1 MVWLRH
7 GIHSRKL
14 IINDSKAL
22 VHTVANTVFLVSP
35 GVFQRYAQ
43 EHLQTAVLANQEQ
56 IADWQWVQKQFE
68 KLKLHRKQKNG
79 LNIWTCLVTGPRK
92 SRRLHGYLLSDPQ
105 YLAEEIPHENP
116 YLQLSRSV
124 SSGIYTPGSTN
135 QEAKETL
142 KNTSRVW

>member
-1 MVWLRH
+1 MLSSTENERHTQELPSGEHFMVWLRH

-68 KLKLHRKQKNG
+68 KLKLLTRQSN
-79 LNIWTCLVTGPRK
+79 
-92 SRRLHGYLLSDPQ
+92 
-105 YLAEEIPHENP
+105 
-116 YLQLSRSV
+116 
-124 SSGIYTPGSTN
+124 TPN
-135 QEAKETL
+135 HAA
-142 KNTSRVW
+142 